1 MIKIMA
7 TKNITIA
14 GYILNKKTKKGIAN
28 LKVEAWDKDM
38 LVDDFVGSDDTDS
51 KVFA

>member
-1 MIKIMA
+1 MA

-14 GYILNKKTKKGIAN
+14 GFILNQKTKKGIAN

-38 LVDDFVGSDDTDS
+38 FIDDFVGSAVTDS
-51 KVFA
+51 RVFWLRP